1 MLWVHALISSPRAW
15 DPPVS
20 KPCSVGCIPCPH
32 SVAVQLLSTTHR
44 SHHPNNNFALP
55 IFQLAQK
62 GWGFIPHQKEIFLE
76 TFGFCHNRKPFLIIF
91 NGEKTRPS
99 WTECSP
105 RGASYLVDV
114 SCCHRG
120 LQSLAAAVLY
130 PISSIAVSEI
140 PHERVNGEWTYNQ
153 PQYRQLKTT
162 PHLHYTPSIL

>member
-1 MLWVHALISSPRAW
+1 MLWSAAPGPEIPQFPGPAPWGAS
-15 DPPVS
+15 
-20 KPCSVGCIPCPH
+20 PCPH

-55 IFQLAQK
+55 ISQLAKK
-62 GWGFIPHQKEIFLE
+62 GWGFIPHQKKIFLE

-91 NGEKTRPS
+91 YREKTRPS

-105 RGASYLVDV
+105 GGASYLVDV

-120 LQSLAAAVLY
+120 LQSLAVAVLC
-130 PISSIAVSEI
+130 PISSVAISEI
-140 PHERVNGEWTYNQ
+140 PHEQANGEWTYNR

-162 PHLHYTPSIL
+162 PHLHYTPPIL